1 MTFHILVIDDDV
13 EFRNYISVLLEK
25 NGYYVKTTGSGT
37 VALNIIKSVFPDL
50 VITDLIMPDMDGLEI
65 IREIKANYPKIKI
78 MAISGG
84 GRIEPDMYL
93 DLASKFKADAILKK
107 PFKKDVI
114 LKKIEELLQVNG

>member
-1 MTFHILVIDDDV
+1 MSSHILVIDDDI
-13 EFRNYISVLLEK
+13 EFRNYISILLSK
-25 NGYYVKTTGSGT
+25 NGYYVKSTGNGDM
-37 VALNIIKSVFPDL
+37 ALNIIKSVIPNL
-50 VITDLIMPDMDGLEI
+50 IITDLIMPDMDGLEI
-65 IREIKANYPKIKI
+65 IKIIKSQYPKIKI

-114 LKKIEELLQVNG
+114 LEKIEELLQEDD